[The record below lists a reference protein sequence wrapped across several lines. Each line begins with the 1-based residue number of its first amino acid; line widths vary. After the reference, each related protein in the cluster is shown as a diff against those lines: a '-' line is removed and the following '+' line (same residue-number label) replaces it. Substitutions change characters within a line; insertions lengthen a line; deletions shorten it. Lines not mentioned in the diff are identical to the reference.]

1 MESGDVI
8 ITHDLGADEGKVMS
22 QKGVT
27 DAFVNANSFAWKQ
40 ADYTKKSDLDIS
52 DGGEV
57 STLGYRYLYCVQV
70 SAGDVVLMNGTGP
83 TTGEDLK
90 VVVALFDKL
99 PEDGDTA
106 VKVLA
111 VSNTVD
117 GEYSGVF
124 SAAANGYLV
133 MRLWGTTSNVTA
145 FKAQS
150 VKEALTDLKATVD
163 YIGNMEV
170 TGWELQEV
178 EKLSKLKISNDG
190 TVSTQNYRY
199 IFYAQVEEGDVVKVL
214 GSNQGNNEPIIPIIV
229 ALFNDVPAAGSVATA
244 VLDNS
249 PAVDGEY
256 ENTFRITSNGYCAIS
271 MYGANTVGK
280 IQKATKIQDLVKTVK
295 GESIEPTYTTTPGKY
310 ITKNGGIGS
319 SSGYSYTSPIAVR
332 AGDKVSFTS
341 DCGTSGLCS
350 CIALT
355 NAQGTAYRSQMAEKG
370 FAKRSYDV
378 MEDGYVALSYITATG
393 LTIVINRGSMVDA
406 VERMQS
412 VADTLMVDSR
422 DGTIIPSD
430 NPLARLIS
438 GPSRVRTFKSYGII
452 GASFETGYT
461 NANLNGSA
469 SPFYDEGYE
478 WPTLMGKVN
487 GVEVYNYAL
496 AGHAFKQ
503 WLRDRNDTPPNFQAT
518 NLPWNADTH
527 QPECFI
533 INMSSNDLD
542 STKNP
547 DPAGNASDIDLNVD
561 YSLLGYNEHASFAE
575 VVTAIIQLCRKKSPK
590 CHIFVATVRGGIGN
604 DEERKAELNET
615 LKGVAGLFER
625 CHVLD
630 IFQYGMDW
638 SKPGYL
644 SGSNTSHP
652 TRLGHVYLADQFNTY
667 IDWYIG
673 KYPELFKDAAYIG
686 TDYQLP

>member
-1 MESGDVI
+1 M
-8 ITHDLGADEGKVMS
+8 
-22 QKGVT
+22 
-27 DAFVNANSFAWKQ
+27 
-40 ADYTKKSDLDIS
+40 
-52 DGGEV
+52 
-57 STLGYRYLYCVQV
+57 
-70 SAGDVVLMNGTGP
+70 
-83 TTGEDLK
+83 
-90 VVVALFDKL
+90 
-99 PEDGDTA
+99 
-106 VKVLA
+106 
-111 VSNTVD
+111 
-117 GEYSGVF
+117 
-124 SAAANGYLV
+124 
-133 MRLWGTTSNVTA
+133 
-145 FKAQS
+145 
-150 VKEALTDLKATVD
+150 KEALTNLKTTVD
-163 YIGNMEV
+163 YIGDMEV
-170 TGWELQEV
+170 TGWESQEV
-178 EKLSKLKISNDG
+178 DKLSKLKISNDG
-190 TVSTQNYRY
+190 AVSTQNYRY
-199 IFYAQVEEGDVVKVL
+199 IFYAQVAEGDIVRVL

-229 ALFNDVPAAGSVATA
+229 ALFDAVPAAGSVATA

-249 PAVDGEY
+249 PAVDGDY
-256 ENTFRITSNGYCAIS
+256 ENTFRIASNGYLAIS
-271 MYGANTVGK
+271 MYGTNTVGRM
-280 IQKATKIQDLVKTVK
+280 QKATKIQDLVKTVQ
-295 GESIEPTYTTTPGKY
+295 GESIEPTYTTTSGKY

-319 SSGYSYTSPIAVR
+319 SSGFSYTSPIAVR
-332 AGDKVSFTS
+332 AGDKVTFSS
-341 DCGTSGLCS
+341 DCGTSGACS

-355 NAQGTAYRSQMAEKG
+355 DAQGTTYRSQMAEKG

-378 MEDGYVALSYITATG
+378 MEDGYVALSYITAATM
-393 LTIVINRGSMVDA
+393 LFLLMTIVRPA
-406 VERMQS
+406 A

-461 NANLNGSA
+461 NATLNGEA
-469 SPFYDEGYE
+469 VAFYDEGYE

-503 WLRDRNDTPPNFQAT
+503 WLRDRNGTPPNFQAT
-518 NLPWNADTH
+518 NLPWDADTH

-547 DPAGNASDIDLNVD
+547 ALPGDPTELDPTINYYEKP
-561 YSLLGYNEHASFAE
+561 YSLDNPFTWDVA
-575 VVTAIIQLCRKKSPK
+575 AIIQLCRVKSPQ
-590 CHIFVATVRGGIGN
+590 CYIFVATVRGGAGT
-604 DEERKAELNET
+604 DARAAELIEA
-615 LKGVAGLFER
+615 LKAIAAKFDK
-625 CHVLD
+625 CYVLD
-630 IFQYGMDW
+630 IRQYGMDW
-638 SKPGYL
+638 SKSGYL